1 MSRDGQAQI
10 GGGRE
15 ETLNGTTIFCEGIE
29 VEIDQFAKLF
39 YGVSEPSS
47 WPEDS
52 TSFAV
57 VGFLEIICSLPD
69 LIFSTRIRI
78 H

>member
-15 ETLNGTTIFCEGIE
+15 ETLNGTTIFCEGME
-29 VEIDQFAKLF
+29 VELDQFVKLF

-52 TSFAV
+52 TSFA
-57 VGFLEIICSLPD
+57 GFLEIICSLPD